1 MIKNLYQ
8 NLQIKHSGGFF
19 SVVQL
24 EHILLIWNP
33 LTKRNTFFTLLQFF
47 FSKELCN
54 GNHFYTKGS
63 NNHMTDS
70 QKFFSC
76 NQEIYPFFTTFLK
89 KKISSR
95 FNSIDIKK
103 HATHHYCNHP
113 KDENTN
119 FLVLAIKK
127 IVHKMITLYYQ

>member
-1 MIKNLYQ
+1 M
-8 NLQIKHSGGFF
+8 QIKHSGFFFF
-19 SVVQL
+19 SRT
-24 EHILLIWNP
+24 IG
-33 LTKRNTFFTLLQFF
+33 TYFTDMKPTDKKKYFLHSIPIF

-76 NQEIYPFFTTFLK
+76 NQEIYPFFTTSK

-95 FNSIDIKK
+95 FNSIDKYIQFLKK
-103 HATHHYCNHP
+103 HTTHHYCNRP